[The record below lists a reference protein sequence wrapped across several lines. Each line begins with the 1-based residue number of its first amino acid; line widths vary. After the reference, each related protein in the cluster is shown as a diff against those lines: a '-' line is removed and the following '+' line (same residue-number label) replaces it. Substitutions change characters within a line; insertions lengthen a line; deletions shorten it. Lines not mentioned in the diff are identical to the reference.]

1 MPQVQDNTM
10 LLPLVY
16 GLDVAKQTL
25 LSCIFCSE
33 AVDYSTS
40 CFREEV

>member
-1 MPQVQDNTM
+1 MQDTTV

-25 LSCIFCSE
+25 LSCIFCSK
-33 AVDYSTS
+33 AVDYSAS
-40 CFREEV
+40 CSREEM